1 MVGNLSSV
9 YINNQSSNSYSRIY
23 LGNDGVQSR
32 FNESGHRSHAQS
44 KFVESTTEDINRL
57 NQRNK
62 VFNSANNFQH
72 KQQFEDVMER
82 YQKRTVLFQMME
94 TMGGTGTND
103 SMSGQFLDTYV

>member
-23 LGNDGVQSR
+23 LANDGVKARFNQSEQHTHSRSDGVQSTHEKL
-32 FNESGHRSHAQS
+32 NSVSH
-44 KFVESTTEDINRL
+44 
-57 NQRNK
+57 RNK
-62 VFNSANNFQH
+62 TYDSSDFHNS
-72 KQQFEDVMER
+72 KQFEDVLQR
-82 YQKRTVLFQMME
+82 FQKRTVLFQMME